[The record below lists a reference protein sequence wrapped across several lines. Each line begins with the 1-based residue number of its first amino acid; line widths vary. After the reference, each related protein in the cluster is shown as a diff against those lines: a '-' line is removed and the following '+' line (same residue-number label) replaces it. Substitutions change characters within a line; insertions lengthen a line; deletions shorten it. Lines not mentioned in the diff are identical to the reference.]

1 MNGLRYVRRLCNI
14 SMQDLANE
22 IGVTRQAISQWE
34 RGSKPT
40 PAERKREL
48 SFFFGLPESYFGEID
63 DRQKEDLLDK
73 QWFRYYRGDK
83 EYFSFRGKEDP
94 MFRMTPRTYMHR
106 TGDDLTMDERYAAA
120 VKKKEDV
127 MQRIED
133 AMNYYGRS
141 KLIADRITAVNRGCQ
156 LFGSLADLM
165 EHMPDKKVGCRMSY
179 YYEIADVLYALMLA
193 NDLISVDDIKAYH
206 ERNMHTGTIYDG
218 TEFAA
223 KLADMIRQ
231 HQETVSSASSC

>member
-1 MNGLRYVRRLCNI
+1 
-14 SMQDLANE
+14 
-22 IGVTRQAISQWE
+22 
-34 RGSKPT
+34 
-40 PAERKREL
+40 
-48 SFFFGLPESYFGEID
+48 
-63 DRQKEDLLDK
+63 
-73 QWFRYYRGDK
+73 
-83 EYFSFRGKEDP
+83 